1 MDPTMSEV
9 PPQRTKAPAPV
20 AAPVAAKPAPDT
32 AFTTTFA
39 TTATMP
45 SEAAFER
52 NYPKFALAED
62 SDVEAETQQRIV
74 GRVCDEARILAR
86 LDAIESL
93 LAKHVA
99 CEATAKASMCE
110 NLEKYASTVALNN
123 ALLTTSIEVIKNI
136 QTEVNRIVWQ
146 QFETAVK
153 PKPAE
158 EKPAEE
164 KPAAAASV
172 TAAEACDDKTGEVQL
187 GGGGTSGGNNLARI
201 ETDEFAAIRDEQL
214 LRHVWVYVNAA
225 DERAHKLRLQSLTV
239 HDVNTIYSNG
249 GCLFPYMK
257 SCADWEKLDD
267 FRIKFLV
274 KKSYTHCR
282 ERR

>member
-20 AAPVAAKPAPDT
+20 AAKPTPDT
-32 AFTTTFA
+32 AFTAFTTTPNE
-39 TTATMP
+39 TTVQ
-45 SEAAFER
+45 R
-52 NYPKFALAED
+52 YPKFALAED
-62 SDVEAETQQRIV
+62 SDLESETQQRIV

-99 CEATAKASMCE
+99 CEANAKANMCE

-201 ETDEFAAIRDEQL
+201 ETDEFVAIKDEQL
-214 LRHVWVYVNAA
+214 LKHVWVYVRAA

-239 HDVNTIYSNG
+239 HDVNVIYGNG

-267 FRIKFLV
+267 FRLRFLV

-282 ERR
+282 DRR

>member
-20 AAPVAAKPAPDT
+20 AAPVAAKPTPDT
-32 AFTTTFA
+32 AFTAMPNKTTVQ
-39 TTATMP
+39 
-45 SEAAFER
+45 R
-52 NYPKFALAED
+52 YPKFALAED
-62 SDVEAETQQRIV
+62 SDLESETQQRIV
-74 GRVCDEARILAR
+74 GRVDESRILAR

-99 CEATAKASMCE
+99 CEANAKASMCE
-110 NLEKYASTVALNN
+110 NLKKYASTVAINN
-123 ALLTTSIEVIKNI
+123 ALLTTSIEVMKNI
-136 QTEVNRIVWQ
+136 QAEVNRIVWQ

-158 EKPAEE
+158 EKPA
-164 KPAAAASV
+164 ATV
-172 TAAEACDDKTGEVQL
+172 TGTAAESGEDKKGEAQL

-201 ETDEFAAIRDEQL
+201 ETDEFVAIKDEQL
-214 LRHVWVYVNAA
+214 LKHVWVYVSAA

-239 HDVNTIYSNG
+239 HDVNVIYGNG

-267 FRIKFLV
+267 FRLRFLV
-274 KKSYTHCR
+274 KKSYSHCR
-282 ERR
+282 DRR

>member
-52 NYPKFALAED
+52 KYPKFALAED
-62 SDVEAETQQRIV
+62 SDVETETQQRIV

-99 CEATAKASMCE
+99 CEANAKANMCE

-123 ALLTTSIEVIKNI
+123 ALLTTSIEVMKNI
-136 QTEVNRIVWQ
+136 QAEVNRIVWQ

-158 EKPAEE
+158 EKPA
-164 KPAAAASV
+164 ATV
-172 TAAEACDDKTGEVQL
+172 TGTAAESGEDKKGEAQL

-201 ETDEFAAIRDEQL
+201 ETDEFVAIKDEQL
-214 LRHVWVYVNAA
+214 LKHVWVYVSAA

-239 HDVNTIYSNG
+239 HDVNVIYGNG

-267 FRIKFLV
+267 FRLRFLV

-282 ERR
+282 DRR

>member
-20 AAPVAAKPAPDT
+20 AAPVAAKPTPDT
-32 AFTTTFA
+32 AFTTTPNE
-39 TTATMP
+39 TTVG
-45 SEAAFER
+45 R
-52 NYPKFALAED
+52 YPKFALAED
-62 SDVEAETQQRIV
+62 SDLESETQQRIV

-99 CEATAKASMCE
+99 CEANAKASMCE

-201 ETDEFAAIRDEQL
+201 ETDEFVAIKDEQL
-214 LRHVWVYVNAA
+214 LKHVWVYVSAA

-239 HDVNTIYSNG
+239 HDVNVIYGNG

-267 FRIKFLV
+267 FRLRFLV

-282 ERR
+282 DRR

>member
-1 MDPTMSEV
+1 MSEV

-20 AAPVAAKPAPDT
+20 AAPVAAKPTPDT
-32 AFTTTFA
+32 AFTTTPNE
-39 TTATMP
+39 TTVG
-45 SEAAFER
+45 R
-52 NYPKFALAED
+52 YPKFALAED
-62 SDVEAETQQRIV
+62 SDLESETQQRIV
-74 GRVCDEARILAR
+74 GRVDESRILAR

-99 CEATAKASMCE
+99 CEANAKASMCE
-110 NLEKYASTVALNN
+110 NLETYASTVALNN

-158 EKPAEE
+158 EKPA
-164 KPAAAASV
+164 ATV
-172 TAAEACDDKTGEVQL
+172 TGTAAESGEDKRGEVQL
-187 GGGGTSGGNNLARI
+187 GGGGNNLARI
-201 ETDEFAAIRDEQL
+201 ETDEFVAIKDEQL
-214 LRHVWVYVNAA
+214 LKHVWVYVSAA

-239 HDVNTIYSNG
+239 HDVNIIYGNG

-257 SCADWEKLDD
+257 SCADWEKLDE
-267 FRIKFLV
+267 FRLRFLV
-274 KKSYTHCR
+274 KKSYSHCR